1 MAKNKYTE
9 KFETFWDAYPRKTAK
24 HTAFKSWQKL
34 GVDDD
39 AFLPTQIIQDIE
51 KRTRMKFWPRD
62 KTKVP
67 HAATWINQMRWEDT
81 GWETEIET
89 RKEDPVVK
97 HREYKPVE
105 DTGPHLSEWERL
117 LNRLWMLYVRHARGM
132 MPEQVT
138 QSIRIKHATLKECES
153 AIVEELEA
161 DPTKRGEMADM
172 IGRLFLKRLDLGLQ
186 LHISDKVIVT

>member
-1 MAKNKYTE
+1 MKNKYTDAFE
-9 KFETFWDAYPRKTAK
+9 KFWAVYPRKTAK
-24 HTAFKSWQKL
+24 HTAFKAWQKL

-39 AFLPTQIIQDIE
+39 AFMPTQIVSDIE
-51 KRTRMKFWPRD
+51 KRTRLFFWPKD

-81 GWETEIET
+81 GWEDEIET
-89 RKEDPVVK
+89 RKEDP
-97 HREYKPVE
+97 RSLPRPYKPIE
-105 DTGPHLSEWERL
+105 DTGPDLSEWERL
-117 LNRLWMLYVRHARGM
+117 LNRLWMIYVRHARGM

-138 QSIRIKHATLKECES
+138 QSLRIKHATLKECES